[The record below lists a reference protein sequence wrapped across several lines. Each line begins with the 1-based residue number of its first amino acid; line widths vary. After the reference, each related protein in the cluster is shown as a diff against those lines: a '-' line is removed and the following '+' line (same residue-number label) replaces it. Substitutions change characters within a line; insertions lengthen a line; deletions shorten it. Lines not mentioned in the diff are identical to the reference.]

1 MFLYKFISNSLRLIS
16 KLLFKIDVV
25 GIDNIPKEGGV
36 ILAPNHKSNWDP
48 IFIVSAIKNRTLN
61 AVCKKE
67 LASNSLMSKLLDKL
81 GVIPINRDVP
91 EVSSVKKIIRFLK
104 DGSAV
109 VIFPEG
115 TRVEGSELGEAKKGV
130 AVFAI
135 KGKAPIIPISIKTSY
150 KLFSKVSI
158 IIGEPIY
165 VDEYIGKKVTDI
177 EYTQITDKLMDS
189 IKANLS

>member
-1 MFLYKFISNSLRLIS
+1 MFLYKIISNSLRLIA
-16 KLLFKIDVV
+16 KLLFEIEVI
-25 GIDNIPKEGGV
+25 GICNIPEEGGV

-48 IFIVSAIKNRTLN
+48 IFILSAIKNRTLS

-67 LASNSLMSKLLDKL
+67 LASNALMSKLLDKL

-91 EVSSVKKIIRFLK
+91 EISSVKKIIRFLK

-115 TRVEGSELGEAKKGV
+115 TRVEGPELGEAKKGV
-130 AVFAI
+130 AVFAV
-135 KGKAPIIPISIKTSY
+135 KGNVPIVPISINTSY

-165 VDEYIGKKVTDI
+165 VDEYIGKRVTYV
-177 EYTQITDKLMDS
+177 EYSQITNRVMSS

>member
-135 KGKAPIIPISIKTSY
+135 KGKAPIVPISIKTSY

>member
-67 LASNSLMSKLLDKL
+67 LAYNSLMSKILDKL